1 MRRIDTLAI
10 LKKEKPKK
18 CVSEG
23 TKYSLAKSRP
33 FLFAKTSEA
42 RFNEERAM
50 KFRLNEFESLK
61 FRRE

>member
-1 MRRIDTLAI
+1 MAI

-18 CVSEG
+18 CVSEC

-33 FLFAKTSEA
+33 LLFAKTSEA

-50 KFRLNEFESLK
+50 KFRLNESESHK